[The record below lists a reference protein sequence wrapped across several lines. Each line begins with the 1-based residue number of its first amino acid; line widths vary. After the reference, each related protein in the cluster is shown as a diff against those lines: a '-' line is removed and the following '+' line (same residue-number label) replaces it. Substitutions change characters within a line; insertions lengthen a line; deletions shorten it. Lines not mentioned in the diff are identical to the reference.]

1 MLVGSQASVYPYSTA
16 PVAHQSMLQAVV
28 ESETKQGT
36 KAVLWG
42 LSRAQVSRLSVFLA
56 LPSPALVLC
65 LPRAVVC
72 STLCCPLMAVKCS
85 YTFLH

>member
-1 MLVGSQASVYPYSTA
+1 MYPYSTA

-28 ESETKQGT
+28 ESETTQGT

-56 LPSPALVLC
+56 ALPC
-65 LPRAVVC
+65 LG
-72 STLCCPLMAVKCS
+72 PLLAQSCG
-85 YTFLH
+85 L